1 MCEPYISFFIWWGR
15 GGGGGGDQLPEGR
28 VLHHVAGLSCETYRP
43 ANYALHA
50 GTGEAAA
57 TADPHRHEL
66 HQTEVSAT
74 QQQQASTPHS
84 LGRQQ

>member
-15 GGGGGGDQLPEGR
+15 RGWERLPEGR
-28 VLHHVAGLSCETYRP
+28 VMLHVAGLSCETCRP
-43 ANYALHA
+43 AGYALHA

-57 TADPHRHEL
+57 TPDPHRPEL